1 MCAITAEIEALKTH
15 HATFE
20 QRLDGLS
27 VRASET
33 STTAAHDPAALEA
46 IATAGAE
53 RVARDVENENMRDR
67 IAPSH
72 SADDQVAPP
81 AIASRRGN
89 RLLVPWMAGLTVAV
103 LWILVRTLA

>member
-1 MCAITAEIEALKTH
+1 MPTGGGPPRFIPPRIP
-15 HATFE
+15 
-20 QRLDGLS
+20 RLP
-27 VRASET
+27 R
-33 STTAAHDPAALEA
+33 PPPP
-46 IATAGAE
+46 GAP
-53 RVARDVENENMRDR
+53 VVVNENMRNR

-89 RLLVPWMAGLTVAV
+89 RLLVPWVAGLTVAV